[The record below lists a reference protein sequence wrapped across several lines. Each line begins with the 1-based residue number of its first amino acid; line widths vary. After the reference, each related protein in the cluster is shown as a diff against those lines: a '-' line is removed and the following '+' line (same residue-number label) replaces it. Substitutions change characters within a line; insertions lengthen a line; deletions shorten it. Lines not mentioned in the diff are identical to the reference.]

1 VAKAYRT
8 RESFSCDIGGITYVF
23 GVGQIVT
30 DDHPAFKG
38 REGLFESLD
47 DYAAALATSTAS
59 ETASAAPGER
69 RVRGSAGNKPRGGR
83 RAKSDVADPE
93 TASAGDASDE
103 AQPTSDDQGD
113 ED

>member
-23 GVGQIVT
+23 SVGQVVN
-30 DDHPAFKG
+30 DEHPAFKG

-69 RVRGSAGNKPRGGR
+69 RVRGSAGKPRGR
-83 RAKSDVADPE
+83 RAKSDNPE
-93 TASAGDASDE
+93 TASPAGDASDE